1 MSILTE
7 QDIKGDL
14 TVFTVTGEL
23 TSHEILEGF
32 TDFYGGKTTKNVLID
47 LGEVTMKSVSMSDVS
62 YLANFARRFDSDR
75 EGGKSGIVAK
85 TGWAL
90 EVAKSFKE
98 LSNTDKTPFQVE
110 VFPDKKRAMEWI
122 EGK

>member
-7 QDIKGDL
+7 QDIKRDL

-23 TSHEILEGF
+23 TSHEILDGF
-32 TDFYGGKTTKNVLID
+32 ADFYSGKTTTNVLID

-62 YLANFARRFDSDR
+62 YLANFARRFDRDR
-75 EGGKSGIVAK
+75 EGRKSGIVVK

-90 EVAKSFKE
+90 ELAKSFKE
-98 LSNTDKTPFQVE
+98 LSKTGKTPFRVE
-110 VFPDKKRAMEWI
+110 VFPDVKRAMEWI